1 MSRPLLEVADLIR
14 AAGAAFIERNRSWI
28 RWSHVKVMLA
38 IARCRTAALGGHVD
52 ECPRYGYRATISY
65 NSCRNRHCPKC
76 QTAAREQ
83 WIAARRRDLL
93 PTRYMHVVFTLP
105 RRLAPVVLQ
114 NKKVIYDLLF
124 RASAETLLEVA
135 RDPRHLGAEIGFFS
149 VLHTW
154 NQKVRLHPH
163 VHCVVPAGGLSLDH
177 TRWVHSPDNYFLPK
191 AVLCK
196 VFRGKFVAA
205 LRQAFQNGELRFPQ
219 NLKLLCEPKI
229 FAAWLRPLFRQDWV
243 VYLKR
248 PFGGPEYVLHYLGR
262 YTHRVAI
269 SNHRLVSLT
278 DGQVTFRWRDSANHN
293 EQKLLPLSLD
303 EFLCRFLLHIL
314 PKGFVRIRNF
324 GFLANRKRAALLPLC
339 FQLLGSEQ
347 QPQAEQK
354 HASSIED
361 CPDLWRCPKCGGP
374 MKVTER
380 LTAAEIQLRSP
391 PRISSAA
398 SNHSLQL
405 ENSGFF

>member
-1 MSRPLLEVADLIR
+1 MARPPLEVADLIR
-14 AAGAAFIERNRSWI
+14 AAGDAFIKRNRHWL
-28 RWSHVKVMLA
+28 RWKHIKVLLA
-38 IARCRTAALGGHVD
+38 IRRCRTAALGGHLD
-52 ECPRYGYRATISY
+52 ECMRCGHRAPISY
-65 NSCRNRHCPKC
+65 NSCRDRHCPKC
-76 QTAAREQ
+76 QTAARDR
-83 WIAARRRDLL
+83 WIAARRQELL
-93 PTRYMHVVFTLP
+93 PTRYLHVVFTLP
-105 RRLAPVVLQ
+105 HRLAPLVLQ
-114 NKKVIYDLLF
+114 NKKVLYGLLF
-124 RASAETLLEVA
+124 RTSAETLLEVA

-154 NQKVRLHPH
+154 SQQLKIHPH

-177 TRWVHSPDNYFLPK
+177 TRWIRSRDNYFLPK
-191 AVLCK
+191 EVLRK
-196 VFRGKFVAA
+196 IFRGKFVDA
-205 LRQAFQNGELRFPQ
+205 LEQAFQTGQLRFEGD
-219 NLKLLCEPKI
+219 LKLLAQPKI

-243 VYLKR
+243 VYLKP
-248 PFGGPEYVLHYLGR
+248 PFGGPEYVLQYLGR

-278 DGQVTFRWRDSANHN
+278 DGQVTFRWRDSAHHN

-324 GFLANRKRAALLPLC
+324 GFLANRKRATLLPLC

-347 QPQAEQK
+347 PPQAEQ
-354 HASSIED
+354 HASSTTD

-374 MKVTER
+374 MKVIER

-391 PRISSAA
+391 PRISAA
-398 SNHSLQL
+398 T
-405 ENSGFF
+405 

>member
-1 MSRPLLEVADLIR
+1 MARPPLEVADLVR
-14 AAGAAFIERNRSWI
+14 AAGDAFIKRNRHWL
-28 RWSHVKVMLA
+28 RWKHIKVLLA
-38 IARCRTAALGGHVD
+38 IRRCRTAALGGHLD
-52 ECPRYGYRATISY
+52 ECTRCGHRAPISY
-65 NSCRNRHCPKC
+65 NSCRDRHCPKC
-76 QTAAREQ
+76 QTAARDR
-83 WIAARRRDLL
+83 WIAARRQELL
-93 PTRYMHVVFTLP
+93 PTRYLHVVFTLP
-105 RRLAPVVLQ
+105 SRLAPLVLQ
-114 NKKVIYDLLF
+114 NKKALYALLF
-124 RASAETLLEVA
+124 RTSAETLLEVA
-135 RDPRHLGAEIGFFS
+135 RDPKRLGAEIGFFS

-154 NQKVRLHPH
+154 SQKLKIHPH

-177 TRWVHSPDNYFLPK
+177 TRWVRSRDNYFLPK
-191 AVLCK
+191 EVLREI
-196 VFRGKFVAA
+196 FRGKFVDA
-205 LRQAFQNGELRFPQ
+205 LEQAFQNGQLHFEGD
-219 NLKLLCEPKI
+219 LKLLAQPKI
-229 FAAWLRPLFRQDWV
+229 FAAWLRPLFRQEWV

-278 DGQVTFRWRDSANHN
+278 DGQVTFCWRDSAHHN

-324 GFLANRKRAALLPLC
+324 GFLANRKRATLLPLC

-347 QPQAEQK
+347 QPQAEQ
-354 HASSIED
+354 HASSTED

-374 MKVTER
+374 MKVIQR

-398 SNHSLQL
+398 
-405 ENSGFF
+405 